1 MVMIDG
7 LHNRAD
13 NLISTTVKNA
23 ERLQCV
29 CQNPLSFMLMPAIKI
44 AMIRYKNK
52 LDAVKQLKMAL
63 NHHYAICFHQRIT
76 W

>member
-1 MVMIDG
+1 MPNFCKLANSGLLNALRVVSAVIVMVMIDG

-29 CQNPLSFMLMPAIKI
+29 CQNPLSFYA
-44 AMIRYKNK
+44 
-52 LDAVKQLKMAL
+52 DAR
-63 NHHYAICFHQRIT
+63 N
-76 W
+76 